1 MGFTFEFS
9 ILNWNIGGAKFLEE
23 EEEER
28 KETRDT
34 INRELKD
41 LIETHNY
48 PCVVTLQEIVQF
60 GESSEKYEDIIIPP
74 AGYKYYP
81 VQLIDSDR
89 LSSQEKW
96 DKVRKKGGWPQDTFF
111 AQGNA
116 MLINNIDPSEK
127 LENLPEGIQ
136 FPDSIKNKI
145 SYDADKRLLIFK
157 GIMSKEEKNLLLA
170 LSQDVWYKRAI
181 KSLFG
186 RARNN
191 NETYSHHY
199 PVKDL
204 TKSPRLRPNNGARHF
219 IERVPLRTCLYFG
232 ERGTEPREALIAH
245 FIYNPKNEDDKP
257 LDIFVVNLHLTTLM
271 MEREGIPNIDL
282 EATRIRLSQ
291 IDAVFRDIVSQYNQW
306 KNQGFLERG
315 KRRESEDWKYWETD
329 KRYEPVWVLAGDF
342 NFTPESVEY
351 ATIDKM
357 NFINVVPIRG
367 SGTKAKG
374 VGKPATL
381 TLDYIFA
388 GPKYISLDPIITGA
402 GIGNNEVY
410 HYTRSSDHYPM
421 YAKIPI
427 SIPEPEEE

>member
-1 MGFTFEFS
+1 MNSTFEFT

-23 EEEER
+23 KEER
-28 KETRDT
+28 REQSRAT

-60 GESSEKYEDIIIPP
+60 GESSKNAEDIIIPP
-74 AGYKYYP
+74 EGYRYFP
-81 VQLIDSDR
+81 FPLIDSDS

-96 DKVRKKGGWPQDTFF
+96 NKVREKGGWPPDTFF

-116 MLINNIDPSEK
+116 MLINNIHPSEK
-127 LENLPEGIQ
+127 LENLPKEIQ
-136 FPDSIKNKI
+136 FSDSLKDKI
-145 SYDADKRLLIFK
+145 LYDDKERLLIFK
-157 GIMSKEEKNLLLA
+157 GIMSKEEKVQLLN
-170 LSQDVWYKRAI
+170 LSQCDHYKKVINALFR
-181 KSLFG
+181 KSH
-186 RARNN
+186 NN
-191 NETYSHHY
+191 NEAFSHHY
-199 PVKDL
+199 PVKNL
-204 TKSPRLRPNNGARHF
+204 TKSHKRRPHDTERHF
-219 IERVPLRTCLYFG
+219 IEQVPLRTCLYFG
-232 ERGTEPREALIAH
+232 ERGTEPRAALVAH

-271 MEREGIPNIDL
+271 MEREGITNIDL
-282 EATRIRLSQ
+282 EATKIRLSQ

-306 KNQGFLERG
+306 KRQEFPERG
-315 KRRESEDWKYWETD
+315 KPRKNWKTEETGE
-329 KRYEPVWVLAGDF
+329 RYEPVWVLAGDF

-351 ATIDKM
+351 ETIEKM
-357 NFINVVPIRG
+357 NFIDVVPIKG

-374 VGKPATL
+374 TGAPATL

-410 HYTRSSDHYPM
+410 HYTTSSDHYPM

-427 SIPEPEEE
+427 SIPEQEEE

>member
-1 MGFTFEFS
+1 MSFTFEFT

-23 EEEER
+23 KEEER
-28 KETRDT
+28 EETRAI

-60 GESSEKYEDIIIPP
+60 GESSEKAEDIINPP
-74 AGYKYYP
+74 AGYKYFP
-81 VQLIDSDR
+81 FPLINSAR

-96 DKVRKKGGWPQDTFF
+96 NKVREKGGWPQDTFF

-127 LENLPEGIQ
+127 LENLPEEIQ
-136 FPDSIKNKI
+136 FPDSLKDKI
-145 SYDADKRLLIFK
+145 CYDDDDDKRKLLIFK
-157 GIMSKEEKNLLLA
+157 GIMSKEEKGQLLN
-170 LSQDVWYKRAI
+170 LSQCNHYKKVINALFR
-181 KSLFG
+181 KSH
-186 RARNN
+186 NN
-191 NETYSHHY
+191 NEAFSHHY

-204 TKSPRLRPNNGARHF
+204 TKSPKRRPHNAKSHF
-219 IERVPLRTCLYFG
+219 IEQIPLRACLYFG
-232 ERGTEPREALIAH
+232 ERGTEPREASIAH

-271 MEREGIPNIDL
+271 MEREGVPDIDL

-291 IDAVFRDIVSQYNQW
+291 IDAVFRGIVSQYNQW
-306 KNQGFLERG
+306 KGQKFPERD
-315 KRRESEDWKYWETD
+315 KRREEKDLEVQGETS
-329 KRYEPVWVLAGDF
+329 KRYEPVWILAGDF

-351 ATIDKM
+351 ETIEKM
-357 NFINVVPIRG
+357 NFIDVVPIRG

-410 HYTRSSDHYPM
+410 HYTSSM
-421 YAKIPI
+421 
-427 SIPEPEEE
+427 